1 MRLKSLEI
9 KGFKSFANETVL
21 HFNADVT
28 GVVGPNGSGKSN
40 VVDAIRW
47 VLGEQKSRELRLD
60 KMSSIIFNGTKKRK
74 EGQMAQVT
82 LTFDNTKN
90 VLPTDY
96 SSVSISRILYRS
108 GESEYR
114 LNGVSCRLNDITSLF
129 LDTGI
134 GADSYAIIA
143 LNMVED
149 LLSDREQARRR
160 MFEQAAG
167 VSKYKARKHETQQ
180 KLEATAADLDRVED
194 LLFEIEDQLKKLEK
208 QAERAHKYYDLKDE
222 YKKLSIELA
231 VHNLAKHKKSFKE
244 LETQIAREEDNYRST
259 EAMAR
264 LLDADIEAKRKSHT
278 DKETS
283 LSEQQ
288 QEVNRLSGRIRGKE
302 NEKAML
308 EQKRSFV
315 ANDVQRLNDQIANN
329 TNSLRTLDTEI
340 EGYQTDLNYERNLEG
355 ELETALSEAQKL
367 LEKVRADHNLLKGN
381 LDEFVKDQQGFEREI
396 VELEKTKAIQTNQV
410 ENLRRD
416 VERTLG
422 DIATR
427 REEMKVLEKNIA
439 EQDKSEAAEL
449 KKIKDLEASETK
461 RKADLAAGEQQQDDL
476 LKKIAAHNRQL
487 DARRNEHKLTKSM
500 VESLEGFPESIK
512 FLSQQKDWAKNCPLL
527 SDLIY
532 VREEYRV
539 VIENYL
545 EQYLNYYV
553 VPNVE
558 EAAKAIAL
566 LGQSQ
571 KGRANFF
578 LLDAFRDYTAPLALL
593 PGGIR
598 AVELVEVE
606 AQYRPLVE
614 FLLENVLIVDAPPLP
629 PQGGE
634 TSFALDSL
642 KNTDDQKN
650 NAFLSIEKE
659 VGTEAGKKAGKETGR
674 EALLPPLGGL
684 GGGYDGAVLL
694 SKSGTFIRRKF
705 SLSGGSVGLFEGKK
719 IGRKKNLE
727 ILENEI
733 KKLETT
739 ENQFNNQ
746 LATLRAHLQSLKN
759 ADQSALLQR
768 ERESLN
774 RLSQEKAGMQAKLD
788 NIAAFVANFDA
799 QAGDA
804 NERIA
809 ALTES
814 NAAIE
819 KQLAEKTR
827 AANAVRERLAN
838 ADGSF
843 RDVAEHLSQTS
854 AAFNQQ
860 NIEFIRQQNK
870 VNAFRQELTFREK
883 RREELR
889 QTQASAQTTLTRNA
903 DEIQLME
910 SEIQQIEAD
919 LQAAYLEKK
928 EKEAA
933 LSAVEQTYFKARN
946 EIHELE
952 NKQREN
958 FRQQQDLQGLVN
970 RLKEKFSDVKFE
982 ITAIGERL
990 RAEFGLGVNDVINQE
1005 PDPAYQRESLEREV
1019 NNLKRRLDTY
1029 GEVNPMAIEA
1039 YNEIKERYDT
1049 IAGQRDDI
1057 LAAKE
1062 NLVQT
1067 MKEIEETA
1075 TARFLEAFAQVR
1087 ENFISVFR
1095 TLFTEDDSA
1104 DLLLSNPDAPLDS
1117 DINIIAK
1124 PKGKRPQT
1132 IAQHSGGEKTL
1143 TATALLFALYLL
1155 KPAPFCIF
1163 DEVDAPLDDANI
1175 EKFNRIIRQFSADSQ
1190 FIVVTHNKA
1199 TMAAVDT
1206 IYGVYMP
1213 EQGVSAVTPVD
1224 FRKLG
1229 HEAMVFE
1236 AG

>member
-47 VLGEQKSRELRLD
+47 VLGEQKSSQLRLD
-60 KMSSIIFNGTKKRK
+60 KMASVIFNGTKKRK

-90 VLPTDY
+90 ILPTDY
-96 SSVSISRILYRS
+96 TTVSITRILYRS

-114 LNGVSCRLNDITSLF
+114 LNGVTCRLKDITSLF

-149 LLSDREQARRR
+149 LLSDREAARRK

-167 VSKYKARKHETQQ
+167 VSKYKARKHETQL
-180 KLEATAADLDRVED
+180 KLEATTADLDRVED

-208 QAERAHKYYDLKDE
+208 QAERAQKYYSLKDE

-231 VHNLAKHKKSFKE
+231 VHNLSKHKKTFKE
-244 LETQIAREEDNYRST
+244 LEGQITQEEDNYRTT
-259 EAMAR
+259 EAQAR
-264 LLDADIEAKRKSHT
+264 MLEADIEAKRKSHT

-288 QEVNRLSGRIRGKE
+288 QEVNRLTGRIRGKE
-302 NEKAML
+302 NEKGML
-308 EQKRSFV
+308 EQKFSFV
-315 ANDVQRLNDQIANN
+315 QNDIRRLEDQITQNN
-329 TNSLRTLDTEI
+329 IHLQGLGNEI
-340 EGYQTDLNYERNLEG
+340 EGYQTDLNYERNVEA
-355 ELETALSEAQKL
+355 ELEAALVQAQKL
-367 LEKVRADHNLLKGN
+367 LETVRSDHNLLKGN
-381 LDEFVKDQQGFEREI
+381 LDEFVKEQQVLEREV
-396 VELEKTKAIQTNQV
+396 VELEKQKAIQTNQID
-410 ENLRRD
+410 NLRRD
-416 VERTLG
+416 VERTLA

-427 REEMKVLEKNIA
+427 REEMKVLERNIA
-439 EQDKSEAAEL
+439 ELAKTEQAQLRKINALETSEN
-449 KKIKDLEASETK
+449 K
-461 RKADLAAGEQQQDDL
+461 RKSDIAEAEKQQEAL
-476 LKKIAAHNRQL
+476 LKKLADHNRQL
-487 DARRNEHKLTKSM
+487 DARRNEFKLTKSM

-512 FLSQQKDWAKNCPLL
+512 FLSQQKDWARNCPLL

-553 VPNVE
+553 VPNAD
-558 EAAKAIAL
+558 EAIKAIAL

-578 LLDAFRDYTAPLALL
+578 LLDAFKGYEPPLALL

-606 AQYRPLVE
+606 PQYRALVE
-614 FLLENVLIVDAPPLP
+614 FLLENVLVTDETHPPSEVP
-629 PQGGE
+629 
-634 TSFALDSL
+634 
-642 KNTDDQKN
+642 
-650 NAFLSIEKE
+650 NAE
-659 VGTEAGKKAGKETGR
+659 V
-674 EALLPPLGGL
+674 
-684 GGGYDGAVLL
+684 VLL
-694 SKSGTFIRRKF
+694 SKSGTYVRRKF

-727 ILENEI
+727 ILEADI
-733 KKLETT
+733 KKLEST
-739 ENQFNNQ
+739 ENQLNNQ
-746 LATLRAHLQSLKN
+746 LATLRTHLQSLKN
-759 ADQSALLQR
+759 DDQSVVLQR
-768 ERESLN
+768 EREAIN
-774 RLSQEKAGMQAKLD
+774 RISQEMTGMQAKLD
-788 NIAAFVANFDA
+788 NIAAFVVNFDA
-799 QAGDA
+799 QAGDS
-804 NERIA
+804 NQRIDSLLA
-809 ALTES
+809 S
-814 NAAIE
+814 NARIGTELQE
-819 KQLAEKTR
+819 KQKAVE
-827 AANAVRERLAN
+827 AVRERLSN

-843 RDVAEHLSQTS
+843 RDVAEHLSQAS
-854 AAFNQQ
+854 QDFNQK

-870 VNAFRQELTFREK
+870 VNAFRQELVFREK
-883 RREELR
+883 RREEL
-889 QTQASAQTTLTRNA
+889 QQNLAAANSTLLRNK
-903 DEIQLME
+903 DEISL
-910 SEIQQIEAD
+910 IEAD
-919 LQAAYLEKK
+919 IQRLINELTAAYAEKK
-928 EKEAA
+928 EKETS

-952 NKQREN
+952 NRQRDN
-958 FRQQQDLQGLVN
+958 FRKQQDLQGLVN

-990 RAEFGLGVNDVINQE
+990 RVEFGMGVNDVINQE
-1005 PDPAYQRESLEREV
+1005 PDPAYQRDSLERDV

-1049 IAGQRDDI
+1049 IAGQRNDI
-1057 LAAKE
+1057 LSAKE
-1062 NLVQT
+1062 NLIQT

-1075 TARFLEAFAQVR
+1075 TQRFLESFAQVR
-1087 ENFISVFR
+1087 ENFIIVFR
-1095 TLFTEDDSA
+1095 TLFTEEDTA
-1104 DLLLSNPDAPLDS
+1104 DLLLSNPDNPLES
-1117 DINIIAK
+1117 DISIIAK

-1132 IAQHSGGEKTL
+1132 IAQLSGGEKTL

-1175 EKFNRIIRQFSADSQ
+1175 EKFNRIIRQFSKDSQ

-1213 EQGVSAVTPVD
+1213 EMGVSAVAPVD
-1224 FRKLG
+1224 FRKLS

-1236 AG
+1236 G

>member
-47 VLGEQKSRELRLD
+47 VLGEQKSSQLRLD
-60 KMSSIIFNGTKKRK
+60 KMASVIFNGTKKRK

-90 VLPTDY
+90 VLPTEY
-96 SSVSISRILYRS
+96 TTVAISRILYRS

-114 LNGVSCRLNDITSLF
+114 LNGVTCRLKDITSLF

-134 GADSYAIIA
+134 GPDSYAIIA

-149 LLSDREQARRR
+149 MLSDREQARRK

-194 LLFEIEDQLKKLEK
+194 LLFEISDQLKKLEK
-208 QAERAHKYYDLKDE
+208 QADRAQKYYELKAE
-222 YKKLSIELA
+222 YKNLSIELA
-231 VHNLAKHKKSFKE
+231 VHNLARHKATYKE
-244 LETQIAREEDNYRST
+244 LENQITREEDNYRST

-264 LLDADIEAKRKSHT
+264 MLEADTEAKRKSHT

-288 QEVNRLSGRIRGKE
+288 QDVNRLTGRIRGKE

-315 ANDVQRLNDQIANN
+315 NNDLQRLNDQIAGGDQ
-329 TNSLRTLDTEI
+329 TLRALDGEI
-340 EGYQTDLNYERNLEG
+340 EGYQTDLNYERNLEADF
-355 ELETALSEAQKL
+355 ENALNEAQKN
-367 LEKVRADHNLLKGN
+367 LEKVRADHNLMKGN
-381 LDEFVKDQQGFEREI
+381 LDEFIKEQQTLEREI
-396 VELEKTKAIQTNQV
+396 VELEKQKAIQTNQI

-427 REEMKVLEKNIA
+427 REEMKMLEKNLA
-439 EQDKSEAAEL
+439 EQTKAESEQSKKIADLDAAEN
-449 KKIKDLEASETK
+449 K
-461 RKADLAAGEQQQDDL
+461 RKTDLANAEQQQEAL
-476 LKKIAAHNRQL
+476 SKKLADHNRAL
-487 DARRNEHKLTKSM
+487 DARRNEYKLTKSM

-512 FLSQQKDWAKNCPLL
+512 FLSQDKEWAKRCPLL
-527 SDLIY
+527 SDLLY
-532 VREEYRV
+532 VREEYRI

-545 EQYLNYYV
+545 ENYLNYYV
-553 VPNVE
+553 APTPD
-558 EAAKAIAL
+558 EAMKAIGL

-578 LLDAFRDYTAPLALL
+578 LLDAFRDYQAPLTLL

-598 AVELVEVE
+598 AVEVVEVE
-606 AQYRPLVE
+606 PQYRPLIE
-614 FLLENVLIVDAPPLP
+614 FLLENVVISEDATPP
-629 PQGGE
+629 GASGE
-634 TSFALDSL
+634 LTILA
-642 KNTDDQKN
+642 K
-650 NAFLSIEKE
+650 
-659 VGTEAGKKAGKETGR
+659 TG
-674 EALLPPLGGL
+674 A
-684 GGGYDGAVLL
+684 YV
-694 SKSGTFIRRKF
+694 KRKF
-705 SLSGGSVGLFEGKK
+705 SISGGSVGLFEGKK

-727 ILENEI
+727 MLETEI
-733 KKLETT
+733 KKLEST
-739 ENQFNNQ
+739 ENQLNTQ
-746 LATLRAHLQSLKN
+746 LGTLRTHLSALRN
-759 ADQSALLQR
+759 ADQSSHLQR
-768 ERESLN
+768 EREALN
-774 RLSQEKAGMQAKLD
+774 RISQEKAGMQAKLD

-804 NERIA
+804 NQRIA
-809 ALTES
+809 GLTES
-814 NAAIE
+814 NLLIE
-819 KQLAEKTR
+819 KQLAEKN
-827 AANAVRERLAN
+827 AAADALRERLSN

-843 RDVAEHLSQTS
+843 RDVAEQLSMAGATY
-854 AAFNQQ
+854 NQK

-870 VNAFRQELTFREK
+870 VNALRQELTFREN
-883 RREELR
+883 RRNELR
-889 QTQASAQTTLTRNA
+889 QTLANAQTNLARNN
-903 DEIQLME
+903 DELGLITEEIQRIT
-910 SEIQQIEAD
+910 SD
-919 LQAAYLEKK
+919 LTTAYAEKK

-933 LSAVEQTYFKARN
+933 LSGVEQAYFKARN

-958 FRQQQDLQGLVN
+958 FRKQQDLQVLVN
-970 RLKEKFSDVKFE
+970 RLKEKFNDVKFE

-990 RAEFGLGVNDVINQE
+990 RAEFGIGVNDVINQE
-1005 PDPAYQRESLEREV
+1005 PNPAYQRDALERDV
-1019 NNLKRRLDTY
+1019 NNLKRRLDNY
-1029 GEVNPMAIEA
+1029 GEINPMAIEA
-1039 YNEIKERYDT
+1039 YNEIKERHDT

-1057 LAAKE
+1057 LAARD

-1075 TARFLEAFAQVR
+1075 TARFLESFAQVR

-1095 TLFTEDDSA
+1095 TLFTDEDTA
-1104 DLLLSNPDAPLDS
+1104 DLLLTNPDSPLDS

-1132 IAQHSGGEKTL
+1132 IAQLSGGEKTL

-1175 EKFNRIIRQFSADSQ
+1175 EKFNRIIRQFSAESQ

>member
-60 KMSSIIFNGTKKRK
+60 KMSSVIFNGTKKRK

-114 LNGVSCRLNDITSLF
+114 LNGVTCRLKDITSLF

-208 QAERAHKYYDLKDE
+208 QAERARKYYELKDE

-231 VHNLAKHKKSFKE
+231 VHNLARHKKTFKD

-259 EAMAR
+259 EAIAR
-264 LLDADIEAKRKSHT
+264 LLEADIEAKRKSHV

-288 QEVNRLSGRIRGKE
+288 QEVNRLTGRIRGKE

-315 ANDVQRLNDQIANN
+315 ANDVQRLNDQIAHN
-329 TNSLRTLDTEI
+329 TNQLRTLDTEI
-340 EGYQTDLNYERNLEG
+340 EGYQTDLNYERNLEA

-381 LDEFVKDQQGFEREI
+381 LDEFVKEQQALEREI

-427 REEMKVLEKNIA
+427 REEMKMLEKNIA

-449 KKIKDLEASETK
+449 KKIKDLEAAETK
-461 RKADLAAGEQQQDDL
+461 HKADLAAGEQQQDEL

-487 DARRNEHKLTKSM
+487 DARRNEYKLTKSM

-553 VPNVE
+553 VPNVD

-614 FLLENVLIVDAPPLP
+614 FLLENVVITEDSI
-629 PQGGE
+629 PQSQISNPE
-634 TSFALDSL
+634 LT
-642 KNTDDQKN
+642 
-650 NAFLSIEKE
+650 I
-659 VGTEAGKKAGKETGR
+659 
-674 EALLPPLGGL
+674 
-684 GGGYDGAVLL
+684 L
-694 SKSGTFIRRKF
+694 SKSGTFVRRKY

-727 ILENEI
+727 ILETEI

-739 ENQFNNQ
+739 ENQLNNQ

-819 KQLAEKTR
+819 KQLAEKNR
-827 AANAVRERLAN
+827 AATAVRERLAN

-889 QTQASAQTTLTRNA
+889 QNLTSAQTTLARNA
-903 DEIQLME
+903 DEIQLIE
-910 SEIQQIEAD
+910 AEIQQIEAD

-928 EKEAA
+928 EKETS

-952 NKQREN
+952 NKQRDN

-990 RAEFGLGVNDVINQE
+990 RAEFGLGVNDVINRE

-1049 IAGQRDDI
+1049 IAGQRNDI

-1075 TARFLEAFAQVR
+1075 TARFLESFAQVR

-1104 DLLLSNPDAPLDS
+1104 DLVLTNPDAPLES

-1132 IAQHSGGEKTL
+1132 IAQLSGGEKTL

>member
-47 VLGEQKSRELRLD
+47 VLGEQKSSQLRLD
-60 KMSSIIFNGTKKRK
+60 KMASVIFNGTKKKK

-90 VLPTDY
+90 ILPTEY
-96 SSVSISRILYRS
+96 TNVSISRILYRS

-114 LNGVSCRLNDITSLF
+114 LNGVTCRLKDITSLF

-134 GADSYAIIA
+134 GPDSYAIIA

-149 LLSDREQARRR
+149 MLSDREQARRK

-194 LLFEIEDQLKKLEK
+194 LLFEIGDQLKKLEK
-208 QAERAHKYYDLKDE
+208 QAERAQRYYELKNE
-222 YKKLSIELA
+222 YKTISVELA
-231 VHNLAKHKKSFKE
+231 VHNLSRHKKTFKE
-244 LETQIAREEDNYRST
+244 LESQIAREEDNYRST

-264 LLDADIEAKRKSHT
+264 LLEADIEAKRKSHT
-278 DKETS
+278 DKESS

-288 QEVNRLSGRIRGKE
+288 QEANRLTGRIRGKE
-302 NEKAML
+302 NEKAMI
-308 EQKRSFV
+308 EQKRSFIH
-315 ANDVQRLNDQIANN
+315 NDILRLNDQIAQN
-329 TNSLRTLDTEI
+329 TSTLKSLESEI
-340 EGYQTDLNYERNLEG
+340 EGYSTDLNYERNVEA
-355 ELETALSEAQKL
+355 ELENSLNEAQKN
-367 LEKVRADHNLLKGN
+367 LEAVRSNHNLLKGN
-381 LDEFVKDQQGFEREI
+381 LDEFVKEQQSLEREI
-396 VELEKTKAIQTNQV
+396 VEFEKTRAIQINQI

-422 DIATR
+422 DIAIR
-427 REEMKVLEKNIA
+427 REEMKSLEKNLNEQNKAESSQNKKIA
-439 EQDKSEAAEL
+439 ELESAEN
-449 KKIKDLEASETK
+449 K
-461 RKADLAAGEQQQDDL
+461 RKADIATAETQQESLVKKLAD
-476 LKKIAAHNRQL
+476 HNRIL

-500 VESLEGFPESIK
+500 VESLEGFPESLK
-512 FLSQQKDWAKNCPLL
+512 FLSQDKEWAKRCPLL
-527 SDLIY
+527 SDLLY
-532 VREEYRV
+532 VREEYRI

-545 EQYLNYYV
+545 ENYLNYYV
-553 VPNVE
+553 VPNAE
-558 EAAKAIAL
+558 EAMKAIGL

-578 LLDAFRDYTAPLALL
+578 MLDAFQQYTAPLALL

-598 AVELVEVE
+598 AVDLVEVE
-606 AQYRPLVE
+606 AAYRPLIE
-614 FLLENVLIVDAPPLP
+614 YLLENVVISEEATP
-629 PQGGE
+629 
-634 TSFALDSL
+634 SL
-642 KNTDDQKN
+642 
-650 NAFLSIEKE
+650 NAGSELTI
-659 VGTEAGKKAGKETGR
+659 
-674 EALLPPLGGL
+674 
-684 GGGYDGAVLL
+684 L
-694 SKSGTFIRRKF
+694 SKSGTFVKRRF
-705 SLSGGSVGLFEGKK
+705 SMSGGSVGLFEGKK

-727 ILENEI
+727 ILETEI
-733 KKLETT
+733 KKFETT
-739 ENQFNNQ
+739 ENQLNTQ
-746 LATLRAHLQSLKN
+746 LGTIRAHLSALKN
-759 ADQSALLQR
+759 ADQSDALQK
-768 ERESLN
+768 EREVFN
-774 RLSQEKAGMQAKLD
+774 RISQEKAGMQAKLD
-788 NIAAFVANFDA
+788 NIAAFVANFDT

-804 NERIA
+804 NQRIA
-809 ALTES
+809 SLTE
-814 NAAIE
+814 NNKLIEAQLKEKNKAAE
-819 KQLAEKTR
+819 AM
-827 AANAVRERLAN
+827 RERLTN

-843 RDVAEHLSQTS
+843 RDVAEQLSLAS
-854 AAFNQQ
+854 AAFNQK

-870 VNAFRQELTFREK
+870 VNTFRQELTFREN
-883 RREELR
+883 RRNDLRTNLSNGQANLNKNTEEVSL
-889 QTQASAQTTLTRNA
+889 L
-903 DEIQLME
+903 DDDIQR
-910 SEIQQIEAD
+910 ITAD
-919 LQAAYLEKK
+919 LTAAYAEKK

-933 LSAVEQTYFKARN
+933 LSGVEQAYFKARN

-952 NKQREN
+952 NKQRDN
-958 FRQQQDLQGLVN
+958 FRKQQDLQGLVN

-990 RAEFGLGVNDVINQE
+990 RAEFGIGVNDVINQE
-1005 PDPAYQRESLEREV
+1005 PNPQYERESLEKEV
-1019 NNLKRRLDTY
+1019 NNLKRRLDNY
-1029 GEVNPMAIEA
+1029 GEINPMAIEA
-1039 YNEIKERYDT
+1039 YNEIKERHDT

-1057 LAAKE
+1057 NNAKE
-1062 NLVQT
+1062 NLLQT

-1075 TARFLEAFAQVR
+1075 TARFLESFAQVR

-1104 DLLLSNPDAPLDS
+1104 DLLLTNPDNPLDS

-1132 IAQHSGGEKTL
+1132 IAQLSGGEKTL

-1175 EKFNRIIRQFSADSQ
+1175 EKFNRIIRQFSAESQ

-1213 EQGVSAVTPVD
+1213 EQGVSSVTQVD

-1229 HEAMVFE
+1229 HEALVFE

>member
-9 KGFKSFANETVL
+9 KGFKSFANETAL

-47 VLGEQKSRELRLD
+47 VLGEQKSSQLRLD
-60 KMSSIIFNGTKKRK
+60 KMSSVIFNGTKKRK

-96 SSVSISRILYRS
+96 TSVSISRILYRS

-114 LNGVSCRLNDITSLF
+114 LNGISCRLKDITSLF

-134 GADSYAIIA
+134 GPDSYAIIA

-149 LLSDREQARRR
+149 MLSDREQARRK

-194 LLFEIEDQLKKLEK
+194 LLFEISDQLKKLEK
-208 QAERAHKYYDLKDE
+208 QAERAKKYYELKNE
-222 YKKLSIELA
+222 YKTISVELA
-231 VHNLAKHKKSFKE
+231 VHNLAKHKTSYKE
-244 LETQIAREEDNYRST
+244 LESQITREEDNYRST
-259 EAMAR
+259 EAMTR
-264 LLDADIEAKRKSHT
+264 LLEADVEAKRKSHT

-288 QEVNRLSGRIRGKE
+288 QETNRLTGRIRGKE

-308 EQKRSFV
+308 EQKRSFIK
-315 ANDVQRLNDQIANN
+315 NDVSRLTDQIQQN
-329 TNSLRTLDTEI
+329 TNVLKSLEFEI
-340 EGYQTDLNYERNLEG
+340 EGYTTDLNYERNLEAD
-355 ELETALSEAQKL
+355 LEDSLGKAQKNL
-367 LEKVRADHNLLKGN
+367 DDVRSSHNLLKGN
-381 LDEFVKDQQGFEREI
+381 LDEFVKAQQSLERE
-396 VELEKTKAIQTNQV
+396 VNELEKTKAIQLNQID
-410 ENLRRD
+410 NLRRD
-416 VERTLG
+416 VERTLQ

-427 REEMKVLEKNIA
+427 REEMKILG
-439 EQDKSEAAEL
+439 
-449 KKIKDLEASETK
+449 KKLGDTNTDVETLIIKINALEASESK
-461 RKADLAAGEQQQDDL
+461 RKADISTAENQQEVLVKKLAD
-476 LKKIAAHNRQL
+476 HNRTL

-512 FLSQQKDWAKNCPLL
+512 FLSQDKEWAKRCPLL
-527 SDLIY
+527 SDL
-532 VREEYRV
+532 VFVKEAYRV
-539 VIENYL
+539 AIENYL
-545 EQYLNYYV
+545 ENYLNYYV
-553 VPNVE
+553 VPTVE
-558 EAAKAIAL
+558 EAIKAIAL

-578 LLDAFRDYTAPLALL
+578 ILDAFEHYVAPLALL
-593 PGGIR
+593 PGGIS

-606 AQYRPLVE
+606 KQYRPLLE
-614 FLLENVLIVDAPPLP
+614 FLLERVVVTHDTAPTTINDTDLII
-629 PQGGE
+629 
-634 TSFALDSL
+634 
-642 KNTDDQKN
+642 
-650 NAFLSIEKE
+650 LSN
-659 VGTEAGKKAGKETGR
+659 
-674 EALLPPLGGL
+674 
-684 GGGYDGAVLL
+684 
-694 SKSGTFIRRKF
+694 SGTFVQRKF

-727 ILENEI
+727 ILETEI
-733 KKLETT
+733 KQFEETET
-739 ENQFNNQ
+739 HLNTQI
-746 LATLRAHLQSLKN
+746 ATIRAYVLSLKG
-759 ADQSALLQR
+759 ADQSNLLQQ
-768 ERESLN
+768 ERQVLN
-774 RLSQEKAGMQAKLD
+774 RLSQEQAGMQAKLD

-804 NERIA
+804 NQRISQ
-809 ALTES
+809 LTES
-814 NAAIE
+814 NGLIEAQLNEKNNAAEAI
-819 KQLAEKTR
+819 R
-827 AANAVRERLAN
+827 DRLIN

-843 RDVAEHLSQTS
+843 RNVAEQLSLASTT
-854 AAFNQQ
+854 FNQK

-870 VNAFRQELTFREK
+870 VSTFRQELTFREK
-883 RREELR
+883 RRDELR
-889 QTQASAQTTLTRNA
+889 QGLTTAQTNLAKNT
-903 DEIQLME
+903 DESSLLE
-910 SEIQQIEAD
+910 SEIEQILAD
-919 LQAAYLEKK
+919 LKTAYTDKK
-928 EKEAA
+928 LKEAT
-933 LSAVEQTYFKARN
+933 LSGVEQAYFKARN

-952 NKQREN
+952 NKQRDN
-958 FRQQQDLQGLVN
+958 FRKQQDAQGLVN

-982 ITAIGERL
+982 ITSIGERL

-1005 PDPAYQRESLEREV
+1005 PNTQYNRETLEKDV
-1019 NNLKRRLDTY
+1019 NSLKRKLDNY
-1029 GEVNPMAIEA
+1029 GEINPMAIEA
-1039 YNEIKERYDT
+1039 YNEIKERHDT
-1049 IAGQRDDI
+1049 IEGQRNDI
-1057 LAAKE
+1057 NNAKE
-1062 NLVQT
+1062 NLLQT

-1075 TARFLEAFAQVR
+1075 TARFLESFAQVR
-1087 ENFISVFR
+1087 ENFIKVFR

-1104 DLLLSNPDAPLDS
+1104 DLLLTNPDNPLDS

-1132 IAQHSGGEKTL
+1132 IAQLSGGEKTL

-1213 EQGVSAVTPVD
+1213 EQGVSAVTLVD
-1224 FRKLG
+1224 FRQLG
-1229 HEAMVFE
+1229 HEALVFE
-1236 AG
+1236 AN

>member
-60 KMSSIIFNGTKKRK
+60 KMSSVIFNGTKKRK

-114 LNGVSCRLNDITSLF
+114 LNGVTCRLKDITSLF

-208 QAERAHKYYDLKDE
+208 QAERARKYYELKDE

-231 VHNLAKHKKSFKE
+231 VHNLARHKKTFKD
-244 LETQIAREEDNYRST
+244 LEAQIAREEDNYRST

-264 LLDADIEAKRKSHT
+264 LLEADLEAKRKSHV

-288 QEVNRLSGRIRGKE
+288 QEVNRLTGRIRGKE

-308 EQKRSFV
+308 EQKRSFI
-315 ANDVQRLNDQIANN
+315 ANDVQRLTDQIANN
-329 TNSLRTLDTEI
+329 TNQLRTLDAEI
-340 EGYQTDLNYERNLEG
+340 EGYQTDLNYERNLEA

-381 LDEFVKDQQGFEREI
+381 LDEFVKEQQGLEREI
-396 VELEKTKAIQTNQV
+396 VELEKTKAIQTNQI

-439 EQDKSEAAEL
+439 EQDKSEAAKL
-449 KKIKDLEASETK
+449 QKIKDLEASETK
-461 RKADLAAGEQQQDDL
+461 RKADIAAAEQQQDDL

-487 DARRNEHKLTKSM
+487 DARRNEYKLTKSM

-553 VPNVE
+553 VPNVD

-578 LLDAFRDYTAPLALL
+578 LLDAFQDYTAPLALL

-606 AQYRPLVE
+606 PQYRPLVE
-614 FLLENVLIVDAPPLP
+614 FLLENVVISDEMTPP
-629 PQGGE
+629 PQIPNPDL
-634 TSFALDSL
+634 T
-642 KNTDDQKN
+642 
-650 NAFLSIEKE
+650 I
-659 VGTEAGKKAGKETGR
+659 
-674 EALLPPLGGL
+674 
-684 GGGYDGAVLL
+684 L
-694 SKSGTFIRRKF
+694 SKSGTFVRRKF
-705 SLSGGSVGLFEGKK
+705 SVSGGSVGLFEGKK

-739 ENQFNNQ
+739 ENQLNNQ

-774 RLSQEKAGMQAKLD
+774 HLSQEKAGMQAKLD

-819 KQLAEKTR
+819 KQLAEKNR
-827 AANAVRERLAN
+827 AAAAVRERLAN

-889 QTQASAQTTLTRNA
+889 QNLASAQTTLTRNA
-903 DEIQLME
+903 DEIQLIE
-910 SEIQQIEAD
+910 TEIQQIEKD

-952 NKQREN
+952 NKQRDN

-990 RAEFGLGVNDVINQE
+990 RAEFGLGVNDVINRE

-1029 GEVNPMAIEA
+1029 GEINPMAIEA
-1039 YNEIKERYDT
+1039 YNEIKERHDT
-1049 IAGQRDDI
+1049 IAGQRNDI

-1075 TARFLEAFAQVR
+1075 TARFLESFAQVR

-1095 TLFTEDDSA
+1095 TLFTEEDTA
-1104 DLLLSNPDAPLDS
+1104 DLVLTNPDAPLES

-1132 IAQHSGGEKTL
+1132 IAQLSGGEKTL

-1175 EKFNRIIRQFSADSQ
+1175 EKFNRIIRQFSKHSQ

-1236 AG
+1236 ANGD

>member
-9 KGFKSFANETVL
+9 KGFKSFANETAL

-47 VLGEQKSRELRLD
+47 VLGEQKSSQLRLD
-60 KMSSIIFNGTKKRK
+60 KMSSVIFNGTKKRK

-96 SSVSISRILYRS
+96 TSVSISRILYRS

-114 LNGVSCRLNDITSLF
+114 LNGISCRLKDITSLF

-134 GADSYAIIA
+134 GPDSYAIIA

-149 LLSDREQARRR
+149 MLSDREQARRK

-194 LLFEIEDQLKKLEK
+194 LLFEISDQLKKLEK
-208 QAERAHKYYDLKDE
+208 QAERAKKYYELKNE
-222 YKKLSIELA
+222 YKTISVELA
-231 VHNLAKHKKSFKE
+231 VHNLAKHKTSYKE
-244 LETQIAREEDNYRST
+244 LESQITREEDNYRST
-259 EAMAR
+259 EAMTR
-264 LLDADIEAKRKSHT
+264 LLEADVEAKRKSHT

-288 QEVNRLSGRIRGKE
+288 QETNRLTGRIRGKE

-308 EQKRSFV
+308 EQKRSFIK
-315 ANDVQRLNDQIANN
+315 NDVSRLTDQIQQN
-329 TNSLRTLDTEI
+329 TNVLKSLEYEI
-340 EGYQTDLNYERNLEG
+340 EGYTTDLNYERNLEAD
-355 ELETALSEAQKL
+355 LEDSLSKAQKNL
-367 LEKVRADHNLLKGN
+367 DDVRSSHNLLKGN
-381 LDEFVKDQQGFEREI
+381 LDEFVKAQQTLEHE
-396 VELEKTKAIQTNQV
+396 VNELEKTKAIQLNQID
-410 ENLRRD
+410 NLRRD
-416 VERTLG
+416 VERTLQ

-427 REEMKVLEKNIA
+427 REEMKILEKKLGDTNTDVETLII
-439 EQDKSEAAEL
+439 
-449 KKIKDLEASETK
+449 KINALEASESK
-461 RKADLAAGEQQQDDL
+461 RKADISTAENQQEVLVKKLAD
-476 LKKIAAHNRQL
+476 HNRTL

-512 FLSQQKDWAKNCPLL
+512 FLSQDKEWAKRCPLL
-527 SDLIY
+527 SDL
-532 VREEYRV
+532 VFVKEAYRV
-539 VIENYL
+539 AIENYL
-545 EQYLNYYV
+545 ENYLNYYV
-553 VPNVE
+553 VPTVE
-558 EAAKAIAL
+558 EAIKAIAL

-578 LLDAFRDYTAPLALL
+578 ILDAFEHYVAPLALL
-593 PGGIR
+593 PGGIS

-606 AQYRPLVE
+606 KQYRPLLE
-614 FLLENVLIVDAPPLP
+614 FLLERVVVTHDTAPTTINDTDLII
-629 PQGGE
+629 
-634 TSFALDSL
+634 
-642 KNTDDQKN
+642 
-650 NAFLSIEKE
+650 LSN
-659 VGTEAGKKAGKETGR
+659 
-674 EALLPPLGGL
+674 
-684 GGGYDGAVLL
+684 
-694 SKSGTFIRRKF
+694 SGTFVQRKF

-727 ILENEI
+727 ILETEI
-733 KKLETT
+733 KQFEETET
-739 ENQFNNQ
+739 HLNTQI
-746 LATLRAHLQSLKN
+746 ATIRAYVLSLKG
-759 ADQSALLQR
+759 ADQSNLLQQ
-768 ERESLN
+768 ERQVLN
-774 RLSQEKAGMQAKLD
+774 RLSQDQAGMQAKLD

-804 NERIA
+804 NQRISK
-809 ALTES
+809 LTES
-814 NAAIE
+814 NGLIEAQLNEKNNAAEAI
-819 KQLAEKTR
+819 R
-827 AANAVRERLAN
+827 DRLIN

-843 RDVAEHLSQTS
+843 RNVAEQLSLASTT
-854 AAFNQQ
+854 FNQK

-870 VNAFRQELTFREK
+870 VSTFRQELTFREK
-883 RREELR
+883 RRDELR
-889 QTQASAQTTLTRNA
+889 QGLTTAQTNLAKNT
-903 DEIQLME
+903 DESSLLE
-910 SEIQQIEAD
+910 SEIEQILAD
-919 LQAAYLEKK
+919 LKTAYTDKK
-928 EKEAA
+928 LKEAT
-933 LSAVEQTYFKARN
+933 LSGVEQAYFKARN

-952 NKQREN
+952 NKQRDN
-958 FRQQQDLQGLVN
+958 FRKQQDAQGLVN

-982 ITAIGERL
+982 ITSIGERL

-1005 PDPAYQRESLEREV
+1005 PNTQYNRETLEKDV
-1019 NNLKRRLDTY
+1019 NSLKRKLDNY
-1029 GEVNPMAIEA
+1029 GEINPMAIEA
-1039 YNEIKERYDT
+1039 YNEIKERHDT
-1049 IAGQRDDI
+1049 IEGQRNDI
-1057 LAAKE
+1057 NNAKE
-1062 NLVQT
+1062 NLLQT

-1075 TARFLEAFAQVR
+1075 TARFLESFAQVR
-1087 ENFISVFR
+1087 ENFIKVFR

-1104 DLLLSNPDAPLDS
+1104 DLLLTNPDNPLDS

-1132 IAQHSGGEKTL
+1132 IAQLSGGEKTL

-1213 EQGVSAVTPVD
+1213 EQGVSAVTLVD
-1224 FRKLG
+1224 FRQLG
-1229 HEAMVFE
+1229 HEALVFE
-1236 AG
+1236 AN

>member
-1 MRLKSLEI
+1 MRLNSLEI

-21 HFNADVT
+21 HFNEDVT

-47 VLGEQKSRELRLD
+47 VLGEQKSSQLRLD

-74 EGQMAQVT
+74 EGQVAQVT

-90 VLPTDY
+90 VLPTEY
-96 SSVSISRILYRS
+96 TSVSISRLLYRS

-114 LNGVSCRLNDITSLF
+114 LNGVSCRLKDITSLF

-134 GADSYAIIA
+134 GPDSYAIIA
-143 LNMVED
+143 LDMVED
-149 LLSDREQARRR
+149 MLNDREQARRK

-167 VSKYKARKHETQQ
+167 VSKYKARKQETKQ

-194 LLFEIEDQLKKLEK
+194 LLFEIMDQLKKLEK
-208 QAERAHKYYDLKDE
+208 QADRAQKFYELKSE
-222 YKKLSIELA
+222 YKTISVELA
-231 VHNLAKHKKSFKE
+231 VHNLAKHKKTFKE
-244 LETQIAREEDNYRST
+244 LEGQITREEDNYRST

-264 LLDADIEAKRKSHT
+264 LLEADVEAKRKSHT

-288 QEVNRLSGRIRGKE
+288 QEANRLTGRIRGKE
-302 NEKAML
+302 NEKGML

-315 ANDVQRLNDQIANN
+315 NNDILRLNDQITQN
-329 TNSLRTLDTEI
+329 TNSLKSLESEI
-340 EGYQTDLNYERNLEG
+340 EGYTTDLNYERNLEADF
-355 ELETALSEAQKL
+355 ENSLDAAQKN
-367 LEKVRADHNLLKGN
+367 LEAVRSSHNLLKGN
-381 LDEFVKDQQGFEREI
+381 LDEFVKEQQSLEREI
-396 VELEKTKAIQTNQV
+396 VEFEKTKAIQSNQID
-410 ENLRRD
+410 NLRRD
-416 VERTLG
+416 VERTLA

-427 REEMKVLEKNIA
+427 REEMKLLEKNLA
-439 EQDKSEAAEL
+439 EQSNAEATQSKRINEL
-449 KKIKDLEASETK
+449 DASENK
-461 RKADLAAGEQQQDDL
+461 RRTDIATSETQQESL
-476 LKKIAAHNRQL
+476 LKKLADHNRVL

-512 FLSQQKDWAKNCPLL
+512 FLSQDKEWAKRCPLL
-527 SDLIY
+527 SDLVF
-532 VREEYRV
+532 VREEYRI

-545 EQYLNYYV
+545 ENYLNYYV
-553 VPNVE
+553 VPNAE
-558 EAAKAIAL
+558 EAMKAIAL

-578 LLDAFRDYTAPLALL
+578 MLDAFQQYSPPLALL

-606 AQYRPLVE
+606 AKYRPLVE
-614 FLLENVLIVDAPPLP
+614 FLLENVVITE
-629 PQGGE
+629 E
-634 TSFALDSL
+634 TSPSSSL
-642 KNTDDQKN
+642 GSDLT
-650 NAFLSIEKE
+650 
-659 VGTEAGKKAGKETGR
+659 V
-674 EALLPPLGGL
+674 
-684 GGGYDGAVLL
+684 L
-694 SKSGTFIRRKF
+694 SKSGTFVKRKF
-705 SLSGGSVGLFEGKK
+705 SMSGGSVGLFEGKK

-727 ILENEI
+727 NLEVEI
-733 KKLETT
+733 KKLEAT
-739 ENQFNNQ
+739 ESQ
-746 LATLRAHLQSLKN
+746 LNTQLGTVRAHVQALKN
-759 ADQSALLQR
+759 ADQSASLQR
-768 ERESLN
+768 EREAHN

-788 NIAAFVANFDA
+788 NIAAFVSNFDA

-804 NERIA
+804 NQRISS
-809 ALTES
+809 LTENNILIEQQLKTKTS
-814 NAAIE
+814 AAE
-819 KQLAEKTR
+819 AL
-827 AANAVRERLAN
+827 RERLTN

-843 RDVAEHLSQTS
+843 RDVAEQLSMAS
-854 AAFNQQ
+854 ADYNQK

-870 VNAFRQELTFREK
+870 VSTFRQELTFREN
-883 RREELR
+883 RREDLR
-889 QTQASAQTTLTRNA
+889 QSLTTAQTNLARNT
-903 DEIQLME
+903 DEIGLL
-910 SEIQQIEAD
+910 EAD
-919 LQAAYLEKK
+919 IQRIVEELTAAYVEKK

-933 LSAVEQTYFKARN
+933 LSGVEQSYFKARN

-952 NKQREN
+952 NKQRDN
-958 FRQQQDLQGLVN
+958 FRKQQDLQSLAN

-990 RAEFGLGVNDVINQE
+990 RAEFGIGVNDVINQE
-1005 PDPAYQRESLEREV
+1005 PNPQYERETLEKDV
-1019 NNLKRRLDTY
+1019 SNLKRRLDNY
-1029 GEVNPMAIEA
+1029 GEINPMAIEA
-1039 YNEIKERYDT
+1039 YNEIKERHDT

-1057 LAAKE
+1057 NQAKE
-1062 NLVQT
+1062 NLLLT

-1075 TARFLEAFAQVR
+1075 TARFLESFAQVR
-1087 ENFISVFR
+1087 ENFIKVFR

-1104 DLLLSNPDAPLDS
+1104 DLLLSNPENPLDS
-1117 DINIIAK
+1117 DIIIIAK

-1132 IAQHSGGEKTL
+1132 IAQLSGGEKTL

-1175 EKFNRIIRQFSADSQ
+1175 EKFNRIIRQFSTESQ

-1213 EQGVSAVTPVD
+1213 EQGVSAVTIVD

-1229 HEAMVFE
+1229 HDAMVFE
-1236 AG
+1236 G

>member
-47 VLGEQKSRELRLD
+47 VLGEQKSSQLRLD
-60 KMSSIIFNGTKKRK
+60 KMSSILFNGTKKRK

-96 SSVSISRILYRS
+96 TSVAISRILYRS

-114 LNGVSCRLNDITSLF
+114 LNGVSCRLKDITSLF

-134 GADSYAIIA
+134 GPDSYAIIA

-149 LLSDREQARRR
+149 MLSDREQARRK

-167 VSKYKARKHETQQ
+167 VSKYKARKLETKQ

-194 LLFEIEDQLKKLEK
+194 LLFEITDQLKKLEK
-208 QAERAHKYYDLKDE
+208 QAERAQKFYELKAE
-222 YKKLSIELA
+222 YKTISVELA
-231 VHNLAKHKKSFKE
+231 VNNLALHKKTYKE
-244 LETQIAREEDNYRST
+244 LESQITREEDNYRST
-259 EAMAR
+259 EAMTR
-264 LLDADIEAKRKSHT
+264 LLEADTEAKRKSHT

-288 QEVNRLSGRIRGKE
+288 QEVNQLTGRIRGKE

-308 EQKRSFV
+308 EQKRSFIT
-315 ANDVQRLNDQIANN
+315 NDLQRLDDQIASS
-329 TNSLRTLDTEI
+329 THTLRALDSEI

-355 ELETALSEAQKL
+355 EFETALSEAQKA
-367 LEKVRADHNLLKGN
+367 LENVRSDHNLMKGN
-381 LDEFVKDQQGFEREI
+381 LDEFVKEQQAFEREI
-396 VELEKTKAIQTNQV
+396 VELEKTKAIQTNQI

-427 REEMKVLEKNIA
+427 REEMKMLEKNLA
-439 EQDKSEAAEL
+439 EQSKTESAQA
-449 KKIKDLEASETK
+449 KKIADLDAAETK
-461 RKADLAAGEQQQDDL
+461 RKADLATGEQQQDAL
-476 LKKIAAHNRQL
+476 AKKLADHNRAL

-512 FLSQQKDWAKNCPLL
+512 FLSQDKEWAKRCPLL
-527 SDLIY
+527 SDMLY
-532 VREEYRV
+532 VREEYRI

-545 EQYLNYYV
+545 ENCLNYYV
-553 VPNVE
+553 VPNAE
-558 EAAKAIAL
+558 EAMKAIGL

-578 LLDAFRDYTAPLALL
+578 MLDAFREYQPPLALL

-598 AVELVEVE
+598 AVDVVEVE
-606 AQYRPLVE
+606 AQYRPLME
-614 FLLENVLIVDAPPLP
+614 FLLENVVISESELAI
-629 PQGGE
+629 
-634 TSFALDSL
+634 
-642 KNTDDQKN
+642 
-650 NAFLSIEKE
+650 
-659 VGTEAGKKAGKETGR
+659 
-674 EALLPPLGGL
+674 PPLGGQ
-684 GGGYDGAVLL
+684 GGADLTIL
-694 SKSGTFIRRKF
+694 SKSGTFVKRKF
-705 SLSGGSVGLFEGKK
+705 SMSGGSVGLFEGKK

-727 ILENEI
+727 ILETEI
-733 KKLETT
+733 KKLEGT
-739 ENQFNNQ
+739 ENQLNTQ
-746 LATLRAHLQSLKN
+746 LSTLRTHISALRN
-759 ADQSALLQR
+759 ADQSAMLQR
-768 ERESLN
+768 EREVLS
-774 RLSQEKAGMQAKLD
+774 RLSQDKAGMQAKLD

-804 NERIA
+804 NQRITN
-809 ALTES
+809 LTAS
-814 NAAIE
+814 NALIE
-819 KQLAEKTR
+819 QVLQEKT
-827 AANAVRERLAN
+827 AAADALRERLTS

-843 RDVAEHLSQTS
+843 RDVAEQLSHAS
-854 AAFNQQ
+854 ADYNQK

-870 VNAFRQELTFREK
+870 VNTLRQELTFREN
-883 RREELR
+883 RRNDLR
-889 QTQASAQTTLTRNA
+889 QTLATAQTNLARNQ
-903 DEIQLME
+903 DEISLIE
-910 SEIQQIEAD
+910 TDIQRITLELTTGYA
-919 LQAAYLEKK
+919 EKK

-933 LSAVEQTYFKARN
+933 LSGVEQAYFKARN

-952 NKQREN
+952 NKQRDN
-958 FRQQQDLQGLVN
+958 FRKQQDLQVLVN
-970 RLKEKFSDVKFE
+970 RLKEKFNDVKFE

-990 RAEFGLGVNDVINQE
+990 RAEFGIGVNDVINQE
-1005 PDPAYQRESLEREV
+1005 PNPEYQRDTLERDV
-1019 NNLKRRLDTY
+1019 NNLKRRLDNY
-1029 GEVNPMAIEA
+1029 GEINPMAIEA
-1039 YNEIKERYDT
+1039 YNEIKERHDI
-1049 IAGQRDDI
+1049 IAAQRDDI
-1057 LAAKE
+1057 NAAKE

-1075 TARFLEAFAQVR
+1075 TARFLESFAQVR
-1087 ENFISVFR
+1087 ENFINVFR

-1104 DLLLSNPDAPLDS
+1104 DLLLSNPDNPLDS
-1117 DINIIAK
+1117 DIVIIAK

-1132 IAQHSGGEKTL
+1132 IAQLSGGEKTL
-1143 TATALLFALYLL
+1143 TAIALLFALYLL

-1175 EKFNRIIRQFSADSQ
+1175 DKFNRIIRQFSKDSQ

-1199 TMAAVDT
+1199 TMTAVDT

>member
-1 MRLKSLEI
+1 MEI
-9 KGFKSFANETVL
+9 KGFKSFANETIL

-47 VLGEQKSRELRLD
+47 VLGEQKSSQLRLD
-60 KMSSIIFNGTKKRK
+60 KMASVIFNGTKRRK

-90 VLPTDY
+90 ILPTDY
-96 SSVSISRILYRS
+96 TTVAISRILYRS

-114 LNGVSCRLNDITSLF
+114 LNGVTCRLKDITSLF

-149 LLSDREQARRR
+149 MLSDREQARRR

-194 LLFEIEDQLKKLEK
+194 LLFEISDQLKKLEK
-208 QAERAHKYYDLKDE
+208 QADRAQKYYELKAE
-222 YKKLSIELA
+222 YKTISIELA
-231 VHNLAKHKKSFKE
+231 VHNLARHKKTYKE
-244 LETQIAREEDNYRST
+244 LEGQITREEDNYRST

-264 LLDADIEAKRKSHT
+264 LLEADTEAKRKSHT

-283 LSEQQ
+283 LSDQQ
-288 QEVNRLSGRIRGKE
+288 QEVNQLTGRIRGKE

-308 EQKRSFV
+308 EQKRTFIN
-315 ANDVQRLNDQIANN
+315 NDLHRLNDQVTQN
-329 TNSLRTLDTEI
+329 TQTLRSLEDEI
-340 EGYQTDLNYERNLEG
+340 EGYQTDVNYERNQEA
-355 ELETALSEAQKL
+355 EFEIALNEAQKN
-367 LEKVRADHNLLKGN
+367 LEKVRADHNLMKGN
-381 LDEFVKDQQGFEREI
+381 LDEFIKEQQGLEREI
-396 VELEKTKAIQTNQV
+396 VELEKTKAIQTSQI
-410 ENLRRD
+410 ESLKRD

-422 DIATR
+422 DIALR
-427 REEMKVLEKNIA
+427 RAEMTTLEKNLA
-439 EQDKSEAAEL
+439 EQHKAENQQSG
-449 KKIKDLEASETK
+449 KIGDLETVENK
-461 RKADLAAGEQQQDDL
+461 RKSDLEVAEKQQDTL
-476 LKKIAAHNRQL
+476 SKKLADHNRAL
-487 DARRNEHKLTKSM
+487 DARRNEFKLTKSM

-512 FLSQQKDWAKNCPLL
+512 FLSQDKEWAKRCPLL
-527 SDLIY
+527 SDMLY
-532 VREEYRV
+532 VQEAYRI

-545 EQYLNYYV
+545 ENYLNYYV
-553 VPNVE
+553 VPDAA
-558 EAAKAIAL
+558 EAMKAIGL

-578 LLDAFRDYTAPLALL
+578 LLDAFKDYQPPLSLFA
-593 PGGIR
+593 GGVR
-598 AVELVEVE
+598 AVDVVEVE
-606 AQYRPLVE
+606 PQFRPLIE
-614 FLLENVLIVDAPPLP
+614 YLLENVVISEDSMPPAQSSGDLVV
-629 PQGGE
+629 
-634 TSFALDSL
+634 
-642 KNTDDQKN
+642 
-650 NAFLSIEKE
+650 LS
-659 VGTEAGKKAGKETGR
+659 KAGTYVK
-674 EALLPPLGGL
+674 
-684 GGGYDGAVLL
+684 
-694 SKSGTFIRRKF
+694 RKF

-727 ILENEI
+727 MLDTEI
-733 KKLETT
+733 KKLEGT
-739 ENQFNNQ
+739 ENQLNTQ
-746 LATLRAHLQSLKN
+746 LNTLRAHISALRNS
-759 ADQSALLQR
+759 DQSQALQK
-768 ERESLN
+768 EREILN

-804 NERIA
+804 NQRIQH
-809 ALTES
+809 LTENNTHIEQQLS
-814 NAAIE
+814 GKNAA
-819 KQLAEKTR
+819 AE
-827 AANAVRERLAN
+827 ALRERLNN

-843 RDVAEHLSQTS
+843 RDVAEQLSHAS
-854 AAFNQQ
+854 AQYNQK

-870 VNAFRQELTFREK
+870 VNTLRQELTFREN
-883 RREELR
+883 RRNDLR
-889 QTQASAQTTLTRNA
+889 QSMANAQSSLAKNT
-903 DEIQLME
+903 DELSLIE
-910 SEIQQIEAD
+910 SEILRFAQE
-919 LQAAYLEKK
+919 LTESYKEKK

-933 LSAVEQTYFKARN
+933 LSGVEQAYFKARN

-958 FRQQQDLQGLVN
+958 FRKQQDLQVLVN
-970 RLKEKFSDVKFE
+970 RLKEKFNDVKFE

-990 RAEFGLGVNDVINQE
+990 RAEFGIGVNEVINQ
-1005 PDPAYQRESLEREV
+1005 DPNPAFQTETLERDV
-1019 NNLKRRLDTY
+1019 NNLKRRLDNY
-1029 GEVNPMAIEA
+1029 GEINPMAIEA
-1039 YNEIKERYDT
+1039 YNEIKERHDT

-1075 TARFLEAFAQVR
+1075 TARFLESFAQVR
-1087 ENFISVFR
+1087 ENFITVFR
-1095 TLFTEDDSA
+1095 TLFTEEDTA
-1104 DLLLSNPDAPLDS
+1104 DLLLTNPDNPLDS

-1132 IAQHSGGEKTL
+1132 IAQLSGGEKTL

-1175 EKFNRIIRQFSADSQ
+1175 EKFNRIIRQFSAQSQ

-1224 FRKLG
+1224 FRKLN
-1229 HEAMVFE
+1229 HEALVFE

>member
-28 GVVGPNGSGKSN
+28 GVVGPNGAGKSN

-47 VLGEQKSRELRLD
+47 VLGEQKSSQLRLD
-60 KMSSIIFNGTKKRK
+60 KMASIIFNGTKKRK

-96 SSVSISRILYRS
+96 NSVAISRILYRS

-114 LNGVSCRLNDITSLF
+114 LNGVSCRLKDITSLF

-134 GADSYAIIA
+134 GPDSYAIIA

-149 LLSDREQARRR
+149 MLSDREQARRK

-180 KLEATAADLDRVED
+180 KLEATASDLDRVED
-194 LLFEIEDQLKKLEK
+194 LLFELTDQLKKLEK
-208 QAERAHKYYDLKDE
+208 QAERAQKYYELKAE
-222 YKKLSIELA
+222 YKTISVELA
-231 VHNLAKHKKSFKE
+231 VQNLSNHKKTYKE
-244 LETQIAREEDNYRST
+244 LESQITREEDNYRST
-259 EAMAR
+259 EAMTR
-264 LLDADIEAKRKSHT
+264 LLEADTEAKRKSHT

-288 QEVNRLSGRIRGKE
+288 QTVNNLTGRIRGKE

-315 ANDVQRLNDQIANN
+315 NNDQQRLNDQIAGSTN
-329 TNSLRTLDTEI
+329 TLLALDDET
-340 EGYQTDLNYERNLEG
+340 EGYQTDLNYERNIESDF
-355 ELETALSEAQKL
+355 ETALTEAKKG
-367 LEKVRADHNLLKGN
+367 LEKVQSDHNLMKGS
-381 LDEFVKDQQGFEREI
+381 LDEFVKAQQGFEREI
-396 VELEKTKAIQTNQV
+396 VEFEKTKAIQSNQV

-422 DIATR
+422 DIAAR
-427 REEMKVLEKNIA
+427 REEMKMLEKNLA
-439 EQDKSEAAEL
+439 EQTKAESEQT
-449 KKIKDLEASETK
+449 KKITDLDAAETK
-461 RKADLAAGEQQQDDL
+461 RKADLASGELQQDALANKLAD
-476 LKKIAAHNRQL
+476 HNRSL

-512 FLSQQKDWAKNCPLL
+512 FLSQDKEWAKRCPLL
-527 SDLIY
+527 SDMLY

-545 EQYLNYYV
+545 ENYLNYYV
-553 VPNVE
+553 VPNAA
-558 EAAKAIAL
+558 EAMKAIWL

-578 LLDAFRDYTAPLALL
+578 MLDAFHDYQAPLALL

-598 AVELVEVE
+598 AVDVVEVE
-606 AQYRPLVE
+606 AQYRPLME
-614 FLLENVLIVDAPPLP
+614 FLLENVVIVDEDVRFDNFLKVVK
-629 PQGGE
+629 
-634 TSFALDSL
+634 SDSE
-642 KNTDDQKN
+642 Q
-650 NAFLSIEKE
+650 
-659 VGTEAGKKAGKETGR
+659 TGM
-674 EALLPPLGGL
+674 
-684 GGGYDGAVLL
+684 VLL
-694 SKSGTFIRRKF
+694 SKSGTFVKRKF
-705 SLSGGSVGLFEGKK
+705 SMSGGSVGLFEGKK

-727 ILENEI
+727 LLDTEI
-733 KKLETT
+733 KKLEST
-739 ENQFNNQ
+739 ENQLNTQFS
-746 LATLRAHLQSLKN
+746 TLRSHISALRN
-759 ADQSALLQR
+759 ADQSSMLQR
-768 ERESLN
+768 EREGHN
-774 RLSQEKAGMQAKLD
+774 RLSQDKAGMKAKMD

-804 NERIA
+804 NQRITS
-809 ALTES
+809 LTES
-814 NAAIE
+814 NALIE
-819 KQLAEKTR
+819 TQLQEKT
-827 AANAVRERLAN
+827 AAADALRERLTS

-843 RDVAEHLSQTS
+843 RDVAGQLSHAS
-854 AAFNQQ
+854 AEYNQK

-870 VNAFRQELTFREK
+870 VNTLRQELAFREN
-883 RREELR
+883 RRNELR
-889 QTQASAQTTLTRNA
+889 QTLATAQNNIARNN
-903 DEIQLME
+903 DEIGL
-910 SEIQQIEAD
+910 IEAD
-919 LQAAYLEKK
+919 IQRITAALTTAYLEKK

-933 LSAVEQTYFKARN
+933 LSGVEQAYFKARN

-952 NKQREN
+952 NKQRDN
-958 FRQQQDLQGLVN
+958 FRKQQDLQVLVN
-970 RLKEKFSDVKFE
+970 RLKEKFNDAKFE

-990 RAEFGLGVNDVINQE
+990 RAEFGIGVNDVINQE
-1005 PDPAYQRESLEREV
+1005 PNPEYQRDTLERDV
-1019 NNLKRRLDTY
+1019 NNLKRRLDNY
-1029 GEVNPMAIEA
+1029 GEINPMAIEA
-1039 YNEIKERYDT
+1039 YNEIKERHDT

-1075 TARFLEAFAQVR
+1075 TARFLESFAQVR

-1104 DLLLSNPDAPLDS
+1104 DLLLSNPDNPLDS
-1117 DINIIAK
+1117 DIIIIAK

-1132 IAQHSGGEKTL
+1132 IAQLSGGEKTL
-1143 TATALLFALYLL
+1143 TAIALLFALYLL

-1175 EKFNRIIRQFSADSQ
+1175 EKFNRIVRQFSTDSQ

-1213 EQGVSAVTPVD
+1213 EPGVSSVTPVD
-1224 FRKLG
+1224 FRQLG

>member
-9 KGFKSFANETVL
+9 KGFKSFANETLL

-47 VLGEQKSRELRLD
+47 VLGEQKSSQLRLD
-60 KMSSIIFNGTKKRK
+60 KMSSVIFNGTKKRK

-96 SSVSISRILYRS
+96 TSVGISRILYRS

-114 LNGVSCRLNDITSLF
+114 LNGVTCRLKDITSLF

-134 GADSYAIIA
+134 GPDSYAIIA

-149 LLSDREQARRR
+149 MLSDREQARRK

-194 LLFEIEDQLKKLEK
+194 LLFEISDQLKKLEK
-208 QAERAHKYYDLKDE
+208 QADRAQKYYELKAE
-222 YKKLSIELA
+222 YKTISVELA
-231 VHNLAKHKKSFKE
+231 VHNLARHKATYKE
-244 LETQIAREEDNYRST
+244 LESQIAREEDNYRST
-259 EAMAR
+259 EAMTR
-264 LLDADIEAKRKSHT
+264 LLEADTEAKRKSHT
-278 DKETS
+278 DKETT

-288 QEVNRLSGRIRGKE
+288 QQVNQLTGRIRGKE
-302 NEKAML
+302 NEKAMQ
-308 EQKRSFV
+308 EQKRSFIQ
-315 ANDVQRLNDQIANN
+315 NDLLRLNDQIAHSNN
-329 TNSLRTLDTEI
+329 ALRSIDAEI
-340 EGYQTDLNYERNLEG
+340 EGCQTDHNYERNLEA
-355 ELETALSEAQKL
+355 EFETALSEAQQNL
-367 LEKVRADHNLLKGN
+367 DKVRADHNLMKGN
-381 LDEFVKDQQGFEREI
+381 LDEFLKEQQGLEREI
-396 VELEKTKAIQTNQV
+396 VELEKTKAIQTNQI

-416 VERTLG
+416 VERTLS
-422 DIATR
+422 DIAAR
-427 REEMKVLEKNIA
+427 RAEMKVLEKNLA
-439 EQDKSEAAEL
+439 EQAKTESSQSKKILESEAA
-449 KKIKDLEASETK
+449 ETK
-461 RKADLAAGEQQQDDL
+461 RKADLANAEQQQDSL
-476 LKKIAAHNRQL
+476 AKKLADHNRAL
-487 DARRNEHKLTKSM
+487 DARRNEQKLTKSM

-512 FLSQQKDWAKNCPLL
+512 FLSQDKDWAKRCPLL
-527 SDLIY
+527 SDMLY
-532 VREEYRV
+532 VREEYRI

-545 EQYLNYYV
+545 EHYLNYYV
-553 VPNVE
+553 VPNAD
-558 EAAKAIAL
+558 EAMKAIGL
-566 LGQSQ
+566 LGKSQ

-578 LLDAFRDYTAPLALL
+578 LLDAFQDYQTPLSLS

-598 AVELVEVE
+598 AVDVVEVE
-606 AQYRPLVE
+606 PQYRPLME
-614 FLLENVLIVDAPPLP
+614 FLLENVVISESDNLAAGM
-629 PQGGE
+629 QGGADL
-634 TSFALDSL
+634 T
-642 KNTDDQKN
+642 
-650 NAFLSIEKE
+650 
-659 VGTEAGKKAGKETGR
+659 V
-674 EALLPPLGGL
+674 
-684 GGGYDGAVLL
+684 L
-694 SKSGTFIRRKF
+694 SKSGTFVKRKF
-705 SLSGGSVGLFEGKK
+705 SMSGGSVGLFEGKK

-727 ILENEI
+727 FLETEI
-733 KKLETT
+733 KKLEGT
-739 ENQFNNQ
+739 EGQLNNQ
-746 LATLRAHLQSLKN
+746 LNTLRTHISTLRN
-759 ADQSALLQR
+759 ADQSAMLQR
-768 ERESLN
+768 EREVLN
-774 RLSQEKAGMQAKLD
+774 RISQEKAGMQAKLD

-804 NERIA
+804 NERITK
-809 ALTES
+809 LTAS
-814 NAAIE
+814 NAQIE
-819 KQLAEKTR
+819 QQLREKTTS
-827 AANAVRERLAN
+827 ADVLRERLTN

-843 RDVAEHLSQTS
+843 REVADQLSQAST
-854 AAFNQQ
+854 AYNQK

-870 VNAFRQELTFREK
+870 VNALRQELTFREN
-883 RREELR
+883 RRNDLR
-889 QTQASAQTTLTRNA
+889 QTLATAQANLAKNSQEIELLESDIQRIATELT
-903 DEIQLME
+903 
-910 SEIQQIEAD
+910 
-919 LQAAYLEKK
+919 AAYLEKK

-933 LSAVEQTYFKARN
+933 LSGVEQAYFKARN

-952 NKQREN
+952 NKQRDN
-958 FRQQQDLQGLVN
+958 FRKQQDLQVLVN
-970 RLKEKFSDVKFE
+970 RLKEKFNDAKFE

-990 RAEFGLGVNDVINQE
+990 RAEFGIGVNEVINQE
-1005 PDPAYQRESLEREV
+1005 PNPEYQRDTLERDV
-1019 NNLKRRLDTY
+1019 NNLKRRLDNY
-1029 GEVNPMAIEA
+1029 GEINPMAIEA
-1039 YNEIKERYDT
+1039 YNEIKARHDT

-1075 TARFLEAFAQVR
+1075 TARFLESFAQVR
-1087 ENFISVFR
+1087 ENFINVFR

-1104 DLLLSNPDAPLDS
+1104 DLLLSNPESPLDS
-1117 DINIIAK
+1117 DIIIIAK

-1132 IAQHSGGEKTL
+1132 IAQLSGGEKTL

-1175 EKFNRIIRQFSADSQ
+1175 EKFNRIIRQFSQESQ

-1213 EQGVSAVTPVD
+1213 EQGISAVTPVD